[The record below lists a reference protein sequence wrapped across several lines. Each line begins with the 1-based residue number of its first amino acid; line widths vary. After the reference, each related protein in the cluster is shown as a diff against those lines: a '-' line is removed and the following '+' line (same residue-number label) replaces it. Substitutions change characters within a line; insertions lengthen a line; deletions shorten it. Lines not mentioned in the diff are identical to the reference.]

1 MVPAIRVFLGSEL
14 FRQLMLY
21 GLVGGAQLLLD
32 YVCFVVLTG
41 YGVAIVPA
49 NLIAR
54 VAGATLGYFLN
65 RRVTFAGAVAA
76 ERKETAVMFRFAV
89 VWIALTVVG
98 TVIVGALGK
107 MMSLELVWLAKPV
120 VDAFLALL
128 GFLLSRFWIYR

>member
-1 MVPAIRVFLGSEL
+1 MATAMRDFMRSEL
-14 FRQLMLY
+14 IRQLMLY

-32 YVCFVVLTG
+32 YACFVVLTG
-41 YGVAIVPA
+41 QGLAIVPA

-54 VAGATLGYFLN
+54 VTGAALGYFLN
-65 RRVTFAGAVAA
+65 RRITFAGTVVAGS
-76 ERKETAVMFRFAV
+76 RETAVMLRFTL

-98 TVIVGALGK
+98 TVIVGLLGK
-107 MMSLELVWLAKPV
+107 MMALELVWLAKPV